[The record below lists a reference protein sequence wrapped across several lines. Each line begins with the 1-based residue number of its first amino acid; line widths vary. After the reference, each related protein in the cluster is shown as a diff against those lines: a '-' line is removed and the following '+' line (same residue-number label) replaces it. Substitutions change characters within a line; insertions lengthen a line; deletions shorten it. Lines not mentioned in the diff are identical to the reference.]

1 MGIFSWREA
10 KSHSDGGLK
19 GPLDQWLTCLL
30 SQGNSL
36 QMFSFTYEQCMVMVF
51 LLPLSRWCGTHA
63 GEVRVCPASVFDLK
77 RLSSTAPFWGCAHL
91 CDRARLSRQDR
102 EGYTQTT
109 VYGVL
114 FVRLLFFSILPNLT
128 FENTF
133 CGFDVDCCT
142 FDPKRAWISTFFPVV
157 IYLLKHSYGTQ
168 LPTYISCCSYLS
180 LLFYP

>member
-1 MGIFSWREA
+1 MGIFSWREV

-19 GPLDQWLTCLL
+19 GPLNQWLTCLL

-91 CDRARLSRQDR
+91 CDRARLSRQVSFYCKWIR
-102 EGYTQTT
+102 R
-109 VYGVL
+109 VILKPL
-114 FVRLLFFSILPNLT
+114 FM
-128 FENTF
+128 
-133 CGFDVDCCT
+133 GF
-142 FDPKRAWISTFFPVV
+142 
-157 IYLLKHSYGTQ
+157 YLLGCFFFYFTKFNIWKHFLWLWRGL
-168 LPTYISCCSYLS
+168 LPVW
-180 LLFYP
+180 P